1 MDKYT
6 GNDLAYL
13 NARGVI
19 PDRAALP
26 PKGQARQNPF
36 REKRKFDLTDYSPAQ
51 LSEVMRENDADD
63 GAEGQDEEEAEA
75 ENMSKKEL
83 ADMEG

>member
-36 REKRKFDLTDYSPAQ
+36 REKRKFDLTDYSAAQ
-51 LSEVMRENDADD
+51 LSEVMRENEDD
-63 GAEGQDEEEAEA
+63 GAEGQDEEELEA
-75 ENMSKKEL
+75 EKMSKKEL